1 MEALTEAGVV
11 AGSIEKTK
19 LCVALFIASES
30 TFFGYLILAY
40 VFFHGFISSGPTA
53 ANSLHPAS
61 TGVYTAFLIA
71 SSGTVWLAG
80 RSLRKQNRRGFLL
93 WLSVTIAMGLVFLY
107 GETREYLH
115 LLSQQVTISRNLFGT
130 TYFGLTGM
138 HGIHVIIGLTL
149 LSIVLGIDL
158 TRDRGAR
165 YQVAVE
171 SVSMYWHFVDC
182 VWIAVFS
189 IVYLWST
196 R

>member
-1 MEALTEAGVV
+1 MEALTEAGV
-11 AGSIEKTK
+11 AGRSIEKTK

-30 TFFGYLILAY
+30 TFFGFLILAY

-53 ANSLHPAS
+53 SSSLHPAS

-71 SSGTVWLAG
+71 SSGTIWLAG
-80 RSLRKQNRRGFLL
+80 RSLRKQNRHAFIL

-138 HGIHVIIGLTL
+138 HGIHVIVGLTL
-149 LSIVLGIDL
+149 LSIVLGIGL
-158 TRDRGAR
+158 TENRGSR
-165 YQVAVE
+165 FQVAVE

-182 VWIAVFS
+182 VWIAVFG

-196 R
+196 S